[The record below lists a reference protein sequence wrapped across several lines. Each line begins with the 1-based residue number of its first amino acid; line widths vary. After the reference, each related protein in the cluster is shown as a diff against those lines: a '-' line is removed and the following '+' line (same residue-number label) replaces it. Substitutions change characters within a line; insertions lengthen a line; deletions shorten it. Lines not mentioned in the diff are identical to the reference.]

1 MTTEKPLKPLQQL
14 LEVARA
20 ISSGD
25 FSKEVK
31 IDKEGIIA
39 ELAQEIN
46 NTVHNL
52 RNAMPTISA
61 TTDLAP
67 NLAYSAQS
75 IAELMDDSTKVVLD
89 SSDKIIVACEELE
102 KKELDNDTLAQVKSI
117 KNFTMDIISAQS
129 YQDSARQKL
138 DKMEN
143 DLIFLRDSLI
153 EALIVMNI
161 KVNGQPEQYQDRQLQ
176 LKNVQDPKNEGQKQD
191 LVDQLLAEFGL

>member
-14 LEVARA
+14 LEVTRA

-31 IDKEGIIA
+31 IDTEGIIA

-75 IAELMDDSTKVVLD
+75 IAELMNDSTKVVLD

-102 KKELDNDTLAQVKSI
+102 KKELDNDTQAQVKSI

-129 YQDSARQKL
+129 YQDNARQKL

-143 DLIFLRDSLI
+143 DLISLRDSLI

-161 KVNGQPEQYQDRQLQ
+161 KVNDKPEQYQDRQLQ
-176 LKNVQDPKNEGQKQD
+176 LKNVQYPNNEEQKQD

>member
-89 SSDKIIVACEELE
+89 SSDKIIVACEELD
-102 KKELDNDTLAQVKSI
+102 KKKLDEMSLAQVKSI

-129 YQDSARQKL
+129 YQDNARQKL

-161 KVNGQPEQYQDRQLQ
+161 KTNGEPEQYQDRQLQ
-176 LKNVQDPKNEGQKQD
+176 LKNVQDPKDEEQKQD

>member
-61 TTDLAP
+61 TTDSAP

-75 IAELMDDSTKVVLD
+75 IAELMNDSTKVVLD

>member
-14 LEVARA
+14 LDVARA
-20 ISSGD
+20 ITNGD

-31 IDKEGIIA
+31 IDTEGIIA

-61 TTDLAP
+61 TTDSAP

-75 IAELMDDSTKVVLD
+75 IAELMNDSTKVVLD